1 MSTAPPSAA
10 ASADTDEPIAPPT
23 DRPAARRTTSVS
35 PDGAAIWRAVRM
47 PLLLAALVL
56 IVVAGTVLITGGRE
70 RGDLDPRAA
79 DPSGSRALAE
89 LLRRQGI
96 DVTLVTDTTALL
108 TAVEQTPDTTTVV
121 VPFPERL
128 TDAQLGAVGVLRPAR
143 TVLIAPESAALE
155 AFGVD
160 ASDSGTVSTGV
171 LQPRCTLPEAERAG
185 SVNLG
190 GRGYI
195 SNAQGAVRCYPQE
208 GQPTLAVVPRES
220 GDVVLFGTGN
230 PLRNRDLDEQG
241 NASLSMQLL
250 GGHPTVLWYLPSN
263 AEDGGQEGLLHL
275 LPAGWRFGI
284 LQFGIAVVLFAL
296 YRARRLGPV
305 VTEPLPVVVRAT
317 ETAEGRARL
326 YRRGRT
332 AGHAAEELRAAAR
345 ARIAARLGV
354 PSAAAPT
361 ALADAAAARTGRP
374 AADIHDLL
382 YGAVPIGDD
391 GLIALADRLDLLEEH
406 VKTGEP
412 QP

>member
-1 MSTAPPSAA
+1 MSTAPPSAT

-56 IVVAGTVLITGGRE
+56 IVVAGTVLVTGGRE

-185 SVNLG
+185 SVSLG
-190 GRGYI
+190 GRG
-195 SNAQGAVRCYPQE
+195 
-208 GQPTLAVVPRES
+208 
-220 GDVVLFGTGN
+220 
-230 PLRNRDLDEQG
+230 
-241 NASLSMQLL
+241 
-250 GGHPTVLWYLPSN
+250 
-263 AEDGGQEGLLHL
+263 
-275 LPAGWRFGI
+275 
-284 LQFGIAVVLFAL
+284 
-296 YRARRLGPV
+296 
-305 VTEPLPVVVRAT
+305 
-317 ETAEGRARL
+317 
-326 YRRGRT
+326 
-332 AGHAAEELRAAAR
+332 
-345 ARIAARLGV
+345 
-354 PSAAAPT
+354 
-361 ALADAAAARTGRP
+361 
-374 AADIHDLL
+374 
-382 YGAVPIGDD
+382 
-391 GLIALADRLDLLEEH
+391 
-406 VKTGEP
+406 
-412 QP
+412 

>member
-1 MSTAPPSAA
+1 MSTAPPSAT
-10 ASADTDEPIAPPT
+10 ASADTDEPITTPA
-23 DRPAARRTTSVS
+23 DHPAARRTTSVS

-56 IVVAGTVLITGGRE
+56 IVVAGTVLVTGGRE

-108 TAVEQTPDTTTVV
+108 TAVEQAPDTTVV

-185 SVNLG
+185 PVNLG

-195 SNAQGAVRCYPQE
+195 SNAQGTVRCYPQE

-250 GGHPTVLWYLPSN
+250 GAHPTVLWYLPSN
-263 AEDGGQEGLLHL
+263 AENSGQEGLLHL
-275 LPAGWRFGI
+275 LPAGWRFGT

-354 PSAAAPT
+354 PSTAAPS
-361 ALADAAAARTGRP
+361 ALADAASARTGRP

>member
-1 MSTAPPSAA
+1 MSTAPPSAT
-10 ASADTDEPIAPPT
+10 ASADTDEPITTPA
-23 DRPAARRTTSVS
+23 DHPAARRTTSVS
-35 PDGAAIWRAVRM
+35 PDGAAIWHAVRM

-56 IVVAGTVLITGGRE
+56 IVVAGTVLVTGGRE

-89 LLRRQGI
+89 LLRRQRI

-108 TAVEQTPDTTTVV
+108 TAVEQAPDTTVV

-185 SVNLG
+185 PVNLG

-195 SNAQGAVRCYPQE
+195 SNAQGTVRCYPQE

-250 GGHPTVLWYLPSN
+250 GAHPTVLWYLPSN
-263 AEDGGQEGLLHL
+263 AENGGQEGLLHL
-275 LPAGWRFGI
+275 LPAGWRFGT

-354 PSAAAPT
+354 PSTAAPS
-361 ALADAAAARTGRP
+361 ALADAASARTGRP